1 MQVCHKCEKN
11 DSAQEQIRLEMA
23 CQIEDLE
30 KMPTS
35 ALKDA
40 QIQSKQFK
48 GTQREFAK
56 VTTKLNNLH
65 IKNDLQTSH
74 LQTKIKLLEDALNN
88 RNQDIELAE
97 DNNQ

>member
-1 MQVCHKCEKN
+1 
-11 DSAQEQIRLEMA
+11 MA

-40 QIQSKQFK
+40 QIQSKQFIE
-48 GTQREFAK
+48 TQREFAK
-56 VTTKLNNLH
+56 VTTKPNNLH
-65 IKNDLQTSH
+65 I
-74 LQTKIKLLEDALNN
+74 QTKIKLLEDALNN

-97 DNNQ
+97 NNNQKLLNLLEK